1 VSQVIAGYI
10 AVLGTFAIYA
20 GWLVVR
26 ARKIAASVT
35 AAEGIRDRL
44 ERSRA
49 TVAPVLNAANTLN
62 TANDAD
68 TAPTPSPEP

>member
-1 VSQVIAGYI
+1 MSQVIAGYI

-49 TVAPVLNAANTLN
+49 TVAPVLNTVNA
-62 TANDAD
+62 AD